1 MVLKVF
7 LDKNLNFKIDIFFLF
22 FLNCIYIL
30 IYLYAYIELKSIK
43 SINESL
49 KLQNKAL
56 IEKIELIK
64 NNQIT
69 SETSKTNFL
78 NKIFQRLNSSE
89 SEIIYNKNIFDYSR
103 TLNWTTIGENVMHAY
118 DNITIGYLS

>member
-1 MVLKVF
+1 VVLKVF

-30 IYLYAYIELKSIK
+30 IYLYAYIELKNIK

-103 TLNWTTIGENVMHAY
+103 TLN
-118 DNITIGYLS
+118 